1 MITRDDEINDAVIFT
16 IATMPTMPAVA
27 VGRVLDCKAVHAAA
41 HGARS
46 HMIAAA
52 SLSKISNK
60 GQKFDCL
67 VYCLGVHY
75 ITNKGLRWVVPCTPI
90 KRIGGYNTTFKLYP

>member
-1 MITRDDEINDAVIFT
+1 MIARDNKINDAVIFA

-27 VGRVLDCKAVHAAA
+27 AGRVLDCEAIFAAA
-41 HGARS
+41 HGAS
-46 HMIAAA
+46 ADMIAAN
-52 SLSKISNK
+52 LSKISNK
-60 GQKFDCL
+60 GQKFDCFI
-67 VYCLGVHY
+67 YCLGVHY